1 MNMENVAE
9 WHTELNEGYLPILE
23 TPSGN
28 LIGETSVFWKD
39 FKSDQGIDLFLKP
52 NYENKK

>member
-1 MNMENVAE
+1 MENVAE